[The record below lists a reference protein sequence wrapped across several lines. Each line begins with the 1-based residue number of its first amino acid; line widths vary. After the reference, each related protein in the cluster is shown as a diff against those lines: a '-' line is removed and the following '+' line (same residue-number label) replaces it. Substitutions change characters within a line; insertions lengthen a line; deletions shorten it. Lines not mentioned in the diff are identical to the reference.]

1 MSKPYLSVV
10 IPAYNEARRLPGTLQ
25 RMHAYFATRGID
37 VEVLVVDN
45 RSSDGTAA
53 AAAAVAWPAVRILE
67 ERDRRGKGAA
77 VRTGVLAARGQYVLF
92 SDADL
97 STPIEEVE
105 ALLAAIDRG
114 ADVSIASR
122 GLTASRVEV
131 HQPWYRERMGKAF
144 NALVQ
149 VLVLRGIRDTQC
161 GFKCFRAA
169 AVGPLFEPLQTAG
182 FGFDVEV
189 LVRAHDLGMRIAE
202 IPTRWI
208 NAPDSRVRPGI
219 DSVRMLLELLA
230 IRRRLGRGQTG
241 SAAAAAVPV
250 DPRDDARSA

>member
-1 MSKPYLSVV
+1 MSTPDLSVV

-25 RMHAYFATRGID
+25 RMRAYFTPRGID

-45 RSSDGTAA
+45 RSSDGTVAA
-53 AAAAVAWPAVRILE
+53 AAAIDWPAVRTLE
-67 ERDRRGKGAA
+67 ERVRSGKGAA
-77 VRTGVLAARGQYVLF
+77 VRTGMLAAQGQYVLF

-105 ALLAAIDRG
+105 ALLAAIHGG
-114 ADVSIASR
+114 ADVAIASR
-122 GLTASRVEV
+122 GLPASRVEV
-131 HQPWYRERMGKAF
+131 HQPWYRERMGKTF

-149 VLVLRGIRDTQC
+149 LLVLRGIKDTQC
-161 GFKCFRAA
+161 GFKCFRAS

-189 LVRAHDLGMRIAE
+189 LVRAHHLGLRIAE

-208 NAPDSRVRPGI
+208 NAPDSRVRPGV
-219 DSVRMLLELLA
+219 DSVRMFLELLA
-230 IRRRLGRGQTG
+230 IRRRLGRGRPRVAA
-241 SAAAAAVPV
+241 SAAGGDDAQ
-250 DPRDDARSA
+250 DDARSA

>member
-1 MSKPYLSVV
+1 MTAPYLSVV

-25 RMHAYFATRGID
+25 RLRAYFTSRSIA

-53 AAAAVAWPAVRILE
+53 AGAAVDWPAIRIVE
-67 ERDRRGKGAA
+67 EAARAGKGAA
-77 VRTGVLAARGQYVLF
+77 VRTGMLAAQGQYVLF

-97 STPIEEVE
+97 STPIEEVD
-105 ALLAAIDRG
+105 ALLTAIHAG
-114 ADVSIASR
+114 ADVAIASR
-122 GLTASRVEV
+122 GLPASRVEV
-131 HQPWYRERMGKAF
+131 HQPWYRERMGKTF

-149 VLVLRGIRDTQC
+149 LLVLRGIKDTQC

-189 LVRAHDLGMRIAE
+189 LARACDLGFQIAE
-202 IPTRWI
+202 VPTRWI
-208 NAPDSRVRPGI
+208 NSPDSRVRPGV
-219 DSVRMLLELLA
+219 DSVRMFLELLA
-230 IRRRLGRGQTG
+230 IRRRLGRGRR
-241 SAAAAAVPV
+241 SAAAALHGIPHI
-250 DPRDDARSA
+250 